1 MRHHLTNSFKIYRVE
16 LDYCSL
22 QYLHQISLYNLV
34 VIDLV
39 LATVEGGSEA
49 VELESNLVDFADEK
63 LLETVDAV
71 ALIEFEEG
79 EQFDQKV
86 ESAPGRHRKIIHILN
101 NSPNLPVHTVYL
113 LRTEEW
119 LPNKMFY
126 YLTYAQRHLINL
138 IVC

>member
-1 MRHHLTNSFKIYRVE
+1 MRHHLTNSFKIYGVE
-16 LDYCSL
+16 LYYCSL
-22 QYLHQISLYNLV
+22 QYLHQISLYHLV

-49 VELESNLVDFADEK
+49 VELEPNLVDFADEK

-101 NSPNLPVHTVYL
+101 NSPNLPVHTVNL
-113 LRTEEW
+113 LRTKEW
-119 LPNKMFY
+119 LPNKMLY
-126 YLTYAQRHLINL
+126 YLTYAQRHLVNL

>member
-1 MRHHLTNSFKIYRVE
+1 MRHHLTNSFKIYGVE
-16 LDYCSL
+16 LYYCSL

-101 NSPNLPVHTVYL
+101 NSPNLPVHTVNL
-113 LRTEEW
+113 LRTKEW

>member
-1 MRHHLTNSFKIYRVE
+1 MRHYLTNFFKIYRVE
-16 LDYCSL
+16 LYYCSL
-22 QYLHQISLYNLV
+22 QYLHQISLYHLV

-49 VELESNLVDFADEK
+49 VELEPNLVDFADEK

-101 NSPNLPVHTVYL
+101 NSPNLPVHTVNL
-113 LRTEEW
+113 LRTKEW
-119 LPNKMFY
+119 LPNKMLY
-126 YLTYAQRHLINL
+126 YLTYAQRHLVNL